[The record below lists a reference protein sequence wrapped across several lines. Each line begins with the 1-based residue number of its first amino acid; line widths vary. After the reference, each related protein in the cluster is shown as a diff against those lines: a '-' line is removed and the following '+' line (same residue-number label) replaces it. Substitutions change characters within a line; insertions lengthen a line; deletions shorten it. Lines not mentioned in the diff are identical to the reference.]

1 MFLIKGF
8 VKQNGECII
17 TFRRNRSAN
26 RQLCTTVLLTANY
39 FCPPFVRQMG
49 VCALNVITRYMQ
61 RQLTEFLVEIIEVP
75 VTTWLIIW
83 LLTAGFCG
91 VMIAAQDQPH
101 GLAWGWCLFGWFMKG
116 MQVVYERHLT
126 WTLSMCGN
134 RKYLRRPRLAPW
146 FSRLLPGTEL
156 QVLVKD
162 VKPGW
167 TSLDLPDPAMRS
179 LWEKVLFGIAH
190 VPNRQQLLFPFR
202 AKGKVANEFLARL
215 YVLSQTVYCSL
226 LVFTFWPIMAKR
238 HAAFGTENLVLYAV
252 LSLYPLYS
260 YASTLGGL
268 VQSVS

>member
-1 MFLIKGF
+1 
-8 VKQNGECII
+8 
-17 TFRRNRSAN
+17 
-26 RQLCTTVLLTANY
+26 
-39 FCPPFVRQMG
+39 MG

-75 VTTWLIIW
+75 VTTWLTIW

-101 GLAWGWCLFGWFMKG
+101 VLAWGWCLFGWFMKG